1 MRKSS
6 RTKKIIVM
14 TLLVVM
20 MLMSTNVFAVWWAT
34 PGYEWALS
42 NGLTSVKTTT
52 QLNRNVS
59 LSDFYST
66 VVKYLKLKGI
76 SSVNESIHHEDDM
89 DGIDNVAKGI
99 FNIVNSYNSRDKITL
114 QQYRIVENYIE
125 HGRKTL
131 EDYKEYSQ
139 YLTTENVKNIDLYLA
154 LSKYRAAMLIES
166 RQDREMILARL
177 GNIKNAEIL
186 YYNILPYAGEITRQE
201 FLLVMYDLLSTNEK
215 NNEAVIADFNE
226 AGVLVGFET
235 GLELDKKITYSEML
249 TFLYRFEIFEFG
261 GNRETAE

>member
-1 MRKSS
+1 
-6 RTKKIIVM
+6 
-14 TLLVVM
+14 
-20 MLMSTNVFAVWWAT
+20 
-34 PGYEWALS
+34 
-42 NGLTSVKTTT
+42 
-52 QLNRNVS
+52 
-59 LSDFYST
+59 
-66 VVKYLKLKGI
+66 
-76 SSVNESIHHEDDM
+76 
-89 DGIDNVAKGI
+89 
-99 FNIVNSYNSRDKITL
+99 
-114 QQYRIVENYIE
+114 
-125 HGRKTL
+125 
-131 EDYKEYSQ
+131 
-139 YLTTENVKNIDLYLA
+139 
-154 LSKYRAAMLIES
+154 MLIES